1 MGENMDCGVIKLTV
15 HYDELRHRLSITCH
29 QAQNLKNVEKKGASD
44 PYCRIYLVPDDK
56 KTYKR
61 KTKVVKDNLNPKW
74 EETFDYKLTY
84 EQSIEKDLIVSLK
97 DDKKGLFSKQ
107 ETRMLGEVRVRL
119 AENGVKKPY
128 TRWYFLQ
135 PLGSVSKLLLNN
147 GINPYKN

>member
-1 MGENMDCGVIKLTV
+1 
-15 HYDELRHRLSITCH
+15 
-29 QAQNLKNVEKKGASD
+29 VEKKGMSD

-56 KTYKR
+56 KSYKR

-107 ETRMLGEVRVRL
+107 EMRMLGEVSWSIVIR
-119 AENGVKKPY
+119 KY
-128 TRWYFLQ
+128 
-135 PLGSVSKLLLNN
+135 
-147 GINPYKN
+147 I

>member
-1 MGENMDCGVIKLTV
+1 M
-15 HYDELRHRLSITCH
+15 
-29 QAQNLKNVEKKGASD
+29 SD

-56 KTYKR
+56 KSYKR

-107 ETRMLGEVRVRL
+107 EMRMLGEVSWSIVIR
-119 AENGVKKPY
+119 KY
-128 TRWYFLQ
+128 
-135 PLGSVSKLLLNN
+135 
-147 GINPYKN
+147 I

>member
-1 MGENMDCGVIKLTV
+1 M
-15 HYDELRHRLSITCH
+15 
-29 QAQNLKNVEKKGASD
+29 SD

-56 KTYKR
+56 KSYKR

-107 ETRMLGEVRVRL
+107 EMRMLGEVSWLIVIR
-119 AENGVKKPY
+119 KY
-128 TRWYFLQ
+128 
-135 PLGSVSKLLLNN
+135 
-147 GINPYKN
+147 I